1 MQVSRSKE
9 KPVCRKSAVEAT
21 KEEILKPA
29 NRQEASQ
36 GCREFRSAFQG
47 FEVRILGFSVPGFV
61 KSFLRG
67 PILICRS
74 STLRGAG
81 FGIQRFRV

>member
-1 MQVSRSKE
+1 MQGVQVSIS
-9 KPVCRKSAVEAT
+9 SF
-21 KEEILKPA
+21 
-29 NRQEASQ
+29 
-36 GCREFRSAFQG
+36 EF
-47 FEVRILGFSVPGFV
+47 RILGFSVPGFV

-74 STLRGAG
+74 NTLRGAG